1 MKGKVLFGEDK
12 TQIKKKQAGAD
23 NIFISED
30 VLGFVK
36 ECNTVFKYRADHSG
50 VTLQLRL
57 NQNER

>member
-12 TQIKKKQAGAD
+12 TQIKKQAGAD

-36 ECNTVFKYRADHSG
+36 ECNTVSKYRTDHSG